1 MNVSIYVYTYIIYTR
16 LYMYI
21 HTCIYAHACY
31 NPYVCTCIHMFVTC
45 VCKYITKNDPHSALK
60 QVRCVCKCM
69 CVFVCVFV
77 CVCVCLC
84 LCVCV
89 CIKSGPQCLH
99 YQRSHEGLT
108 RGPSLPRGT
117 TASLITAR
125 SGNGF
130 SLRIG
135 LDGRG
140 EGAGRPMGLWRRC

>member
-60 QVRCVCKCM
+60 QVRCVCKCT

-77 CVCVCLC
+77 CVCVCAC
-84 LCVCV
+84 ACACACVSSQDHND
-89 CIKSGPQCLH
+89 CIISGAMKDSLAALPFLVAR
-99 YQRSHEGLT
+99 QR
-108 RGPSLPRGT
+108 R
-117 TASLITAR
+117 
-125 SGNGF
+125 
-130 SLRIG
+130 
-135 LDGRG
+135 
-140 EGAGRPMGLWRRC
+140 